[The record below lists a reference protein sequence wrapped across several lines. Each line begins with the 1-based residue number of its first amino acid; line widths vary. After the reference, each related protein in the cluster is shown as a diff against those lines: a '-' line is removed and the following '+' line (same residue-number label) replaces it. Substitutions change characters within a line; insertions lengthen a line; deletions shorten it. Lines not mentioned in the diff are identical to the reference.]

1 MGGKWESGVDN
12 RRSIRDVRRGMALV
26 QRRGAQQ
33 FAAAA
38 GKEIFAQYVLKTL
51 NSFDNCIEIP
61 DNY

>member
-1 MGGKWESGVDN
+1 
-12 RRSIRDVRRGMALV
+12 MALV